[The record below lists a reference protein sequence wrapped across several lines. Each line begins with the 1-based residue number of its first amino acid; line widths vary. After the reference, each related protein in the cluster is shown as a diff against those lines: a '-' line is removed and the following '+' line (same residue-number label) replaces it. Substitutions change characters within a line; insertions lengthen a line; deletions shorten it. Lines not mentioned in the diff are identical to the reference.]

1 VLSSFRKR
9 LSYSNV
15 TATAALFIALG
26 GTSYAVIE
34 VDSRDVVNNS
44 LRSADLR
51 NNSVRSRD
59 VRDRTLRARDLRR
72 NGLGGGAVKES
83 ALGKVPLAAN
93 AERLGGATVSELRV
107 RCPADTIAR
116 AGVCIEEGSRPG
128 AGFYGSTSV
137 CENAG
142 RGLPTMD
149 QLTVF
154 AGTRPLSSGGEWTT
168 NVYRNPANGS
178 DPFDQLEAV
187 VLIGAGVA
195 TYERVNLP
203 VQHGFRCVALPSN

>member
-15 TATAALFIALG
+15 IATAALFVALG

-34 VDSRDVVNNS
+34 VDSRHVVDNS

-59 VRDRTLRARDLRR
+59 VHNRTLHARDVRR

-93 AERLGGATVSELRV
+93 AERLGGATPAEFRVS
-107 RCPADTIAR
+107 CPADTVAR
-116 AGVCIEEGSRPG
+116 AGVCIEEGVRSS
-128 AGFYGSTSV
+128 AGFFGATSI
-137 CENAG
+137 CDTA
-142 RGLPTMD
+142 RRSLPTAD
-149 QLTVF
+149 QLEVF
-154 AGTRPLSSGGEWTT
+154 AGTRPLSPAGEWTSS
-168 NVYRNPANGS
+168 VYRNPDNGA
-178 DPFDQLEAV
+178 DPTEQLEVV
-187 VLIGAGVA
+187 VLTPTAVS
-195 TYERVNLP
+195 YERVYLA